1 MIHYAINK
9 TARDSTEPLLIHV
22 PHSSTSIPSNYRSQ
36 IILSDAEL
44 DRELLAMTDHYTDE
58 LFTEHA
64 LAAGGTAFVNQLSRL
79 VFDPERFEDDSVEPM
94 SEKGMGAVY
103 TSTADLRSLRAPD
116 FPSSAREEILRDL
129 FRPYAAALEGE
140 VTEQLRRFGRCLIID
155 AHSFPSIPLPYEDAS
170 LDRPDLCIGFD
181 EFHAPDVLI
190 DALERVGRDAG
201 WTVGRNTPFAGSYMP
216 LAYYGKDPRVS
227 SVMLEINRNRY
238 MDEATGERS
247 EEFKETRD
255 LVGRLVETATLF
267 EAFRNTNFHAELP
280 SGNVCIRI
288 GAATSQ
294 LDALPQHESQHSW
307 LYITA
312 HNPNGKTAP
321 AVENERAQA
330 ELARELRSRG
340 LSFYNGQGQ
349 GDVGDWPPEPSFL
362 VIGASEPEALELG
375 RRFGQAAVV
384 VGERQQAARLLLC
397 EPD

>member
-1 MIHYAINK
+1 MTNFSVHRANHESA
-9 TARDSTEPLLIHV
+9 TPLLVHV
-22 PHSSTSIPSNYRSQ
+22 PHSSTAVPKSYRSQ
-36 IILSDAEL
+36 IILPDDAL
-44 DRELLAMTDHYTDE
+44 DRELLAMTDRYTDE
-58 LFTEHA
+58 LFAEHA

-79 VFDPERFEDDSVEPM
+79 VFDPERFEDDSLEPM

-103 TSTADLRSLRAPD
+103 TSTSDLRSLRAPD

-129 FRPYAAALEGE
+129 FRPYAAAFEGE

-155 AHSFPSIPLPYEDAS
+155 AHSFPDAPLPYEDAS

-201 WTVGRNTPFAGSYMP
+201 WTVGRNTPFAGSYVP

-294 LDALPQHESQHSW
+294 LDALLQHESQHSW

-340 LSFYNGQGQ
+340 LTFYSGHGQ

-375 RRFGQAAVV
+375 CRFGQAAVV
-384 VGERQQAARLLLC
+384 VGERLKAARLIAC
-397 EPD
+397 DRD